1 MNSNNTTLQKV
12 YGMRLLTLLFLMIAS
27 QGVAFSQQLKTTYYD
42 PLTQTRIKEKYYGNS
57 VGEKNGS
64 YTLYEQNGVVWTTAN
79 YKNGKLDGVRKSY
92 NSSSGVQIPV
102 NSETYKEGVLEGAAK
117 YYTPDGKVVRSEGVF
132 INGKREGVWTFHVE
146 YINYDLSKEEK
157 KGCEYYTASDNY
169 SNDKAL
175 PIPDGVIKYYFYP
188 SGKIYQEI
196 EYANGQ
202 VGNSKSYF
210 PDGTLRLE
218 KQTNGNT
225 RTEKEYWLGGQ
236 LKASGIWENGKQVK
250 YEGYKKDGSPDA
262 TMQAAEQEAEKN
274 KKKLEAENR
283 VSVYIDSAANA
294 IKSGNVNKAIEY
306 YTTVGLSSEFIAR
319 FNQLWDKY
327 QTGTMPEAGF
337 DSFEYR
343 YGNVKRDYSFDDKNG
358 TPVAQLKYAQDIIQK
373 DNERLK
379 RVNELKD
386 LIISKREKYISLY
399 VISKNSMFVDQ
410 NNNPIVK
417 ETYPKGEYL
426 YKKSSV
432 LIEELITE
440 YNNELS
446 LDNRLE
452 KGLTIAEKYDIMI
465 RLAAT
470 DTEELNKKLKKIDG
484 RDEIVVLLG
493 F

>member
-1 MNSNNTTLQKV
+1 MNSNYTTLPKL

-27 QGVAFSQQLKTTYYD
+27 QSVALSQQLKTTYYD
-42 PLTQTRIKEKYYGNS
+42 PYTETKIKEKYYVNS

-102 NSETYKEGVLEGAAK
+102 NSETYQEGVLEGAAK
-117 YYTPDGKVVRSEGVF
+117 YYTPDGKVVRSEGMF

-175 PIPDGVIKYYFYP
+175 PISDGVTKYYFYP
-188 SGKIYQEI
+188 SGKIYQEL

-218 KQTNGNT
+218 KQTNGNS

-236 LKASGIWENGKQVK
+236 LKASGIWENGKQIK

-294 IKSGNVNKAIEY
+294 IKSGNVKKAIEY

-327 QTGTMPEAGF
+327 QTGTMPTAGF

-343 YGNVKRDYSFDDKNG
+343 YDNVKRDYSFDDKNG
-358 TPVAQLKYAQDIIQK
+358 TPVAQLNYAESVIKKNTEKLNRIK
-373 DNERLK
+373 EMETL
-379 RVNELKD
+379 VN
-386 LIISKREKYISLY
+386 SKVEKYKSLY
-399 VISKNSMFVDQ
+399 VVSKNSFFVDA

-417 ETYPKGEYL
+417 ETYPKGEYIF
-426 YKKSSV
+426 KKSSTI
-432 LIEELITE
+432 LQE
-440 YNNELS
+440 YLDEFRNETS
-446 LDNRLE
+446 SDNKLE
-452 KGLTIAEKYDIMI
+452 KGLTVAEKLDAMI
-465 RLAAT
+465 KLGET
-470 DTEELNKKLKKIDG
+470 DTEEINKKLKKIESK
-484 RDEIVVLLG
+484 DEIIALLG
-493 F
+493 L